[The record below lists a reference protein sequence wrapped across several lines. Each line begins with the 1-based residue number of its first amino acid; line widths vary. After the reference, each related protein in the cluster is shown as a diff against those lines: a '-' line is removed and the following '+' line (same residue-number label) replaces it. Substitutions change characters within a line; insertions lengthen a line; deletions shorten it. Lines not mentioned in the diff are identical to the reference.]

1 MKKLRIREVS
11 NLLKVTRQFSVFE
24 PKLSD
29 SKACA
34 LNPEAKLL
42 FRSVVS

>member
-1 MKKLRIREVS
+1 MKKLKIREVN
-11 NLLKVTRQFSVFE
+11 NLLKVTKQLSVLE

-29 SKACA
+29 SKDCA